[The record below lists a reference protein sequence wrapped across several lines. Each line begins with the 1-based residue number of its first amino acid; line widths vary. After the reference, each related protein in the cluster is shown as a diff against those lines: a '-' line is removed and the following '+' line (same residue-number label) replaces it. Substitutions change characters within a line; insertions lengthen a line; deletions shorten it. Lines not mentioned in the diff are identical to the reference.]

1 MGYAFSQN
9 SGRFKPIFLVF
20 PNEYAIFPASGSVQ
34 QNYLFFT
41 IFKIS
46 GGKVLRDCPLI
57 QAFSPEGEKV
67 SVTRAMTAREDARP
81 TEKLYHFLYQ

>member
-9 SGRFKPIFLVF
+9 SGRFKPIFLENPNKTTRILVF
-20 PNEYAIFPASGSVQ
+20 GSVQ

>member
-1 MGYAFSQN
+1 MLNA
-9 SGRFKPIFLVF
+9 GRGHHVF
-20 PNEYAIFPASGSVQ
+20 FTNYFTKIRGNCCKCLIEHSKL
-34 QNYLFFT
+34 YLFFT